1 MIVDTLVDVT
11 IMPQRTVRISEPMVR
26 AIKKFLDTAEAK
38 ERGFDSIADV
48 TTAAVRDLLE
58 KYGYY
63 DRQLA
68 YTSAEEPS
76 RV

>member
-1 MIVDTLVDVT
+1 
-11 IMPQRTVRISEPMVR
+11 MPQRTVRIAEAMVQ
-26 AIKKFLDTAEAK
+26 AIKKFLETAEAK

-63 DRQLA
+63 DR
-68 YTSAEEPS
+68 
-76 RV
+76 